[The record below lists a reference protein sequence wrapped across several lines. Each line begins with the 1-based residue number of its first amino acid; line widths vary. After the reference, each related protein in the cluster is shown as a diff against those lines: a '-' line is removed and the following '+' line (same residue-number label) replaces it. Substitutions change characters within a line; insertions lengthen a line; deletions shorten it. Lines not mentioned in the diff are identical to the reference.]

1 LGGES
6 FSESVLAHNL
16 PYITRTLMTIALVG
30 LVISMFLSFL
40 LMPPRPDRYSKRRY
54 LNMFFQWF
62 MAPFIAPF
70 LGAMP
75 AVDAQTRIMLGKYFG
90 EFWIT
95 EKFKK
100 K

>member
-1 LGGES
+1 
-6 FSESVLAHNL
+6 
-16 PYITRTLMTIALVG
+16 
-30 LVISMFLSFL
+30 
-40 LMPPRPDRYSKRRY
+40 
-54 LNMFFQWF
+54 MFFQWF